1 MNQVIIIAT
10 STDKWAPIHGLG
22 LILFPILII
31 LVVLVWTTLAMDVK
45 ALDRYK
51 SLKHNLQKQ
60 IEEHP
65 EVRERNEEIL
75 KLMDDR
81 NYTYPV
87 NLSEL
92 KEILEKYKDVKPED
106 DIFE

>member
-1 MNQVIIIAT
+1 MNQVIILAT
-10 STDKWAPIHGLG
+10 STDKWEPIRGLG
-22 LILFPILII
+22 LVFLPLLII
-31 LVVLVWTTLAMDVK
+31 LAVLVWTTLAMDVK

-75 KLMDDR
+75 SLMDDR
-81 NYTYPV
+81 NYDNPFYID
-87 NLSEL
+87 EL
-92 KEILEKYKDVKPED
+92 EAILEKYKDIKPED
-106 DIFE
+106 DIFK